1 MIYPPLFPNF
11 ANPISID
18 AQFTQIALLVLTW
31 LMALFKIHEP
41 QQTKLT
47 DFLPLCHLLDFIRQ
61 VGQAVAI
68 NEGTQ

>member
-1 MIYPPLFPNF
+1 MIYPTFFPDF

-47 DFLPLCHLLDFIRQ
+47 DFLPLCHLLIHSVGEAGGHFI
-61 VGQAVAI
+61 
-68 NEGTQ
+68 EGSQ